1 MFTCLRT
8 SRAAV
13 FWIVSSHNR
22 PSYVTT
28 VCQFYNYPQNRRKQ
42 SPVAVSLVGW
52 SPEKLYFSFISLID
66 LFSLRKKVKNLKL
79 KHYYYIQF
87 ILRKQVVLSQIAWF
101 VLEYFH
107 FPFYVFKFL
116 RVLRMRYSRGKN
128 QQF

>member
-8 SRAAV
+8 SRVAV

-42 SPVAVSLVGW
+42 SPVAVSFVGW
-52 SPEKLYFSFISLID
+52 SPEKLYFSLISLID

-79 KHYYYIQF
+79 KHYHYIQF
-87 ILRKQVVLSQIAWF
+87 ILRKRVVYLYIYIVSNIM
-101 VLEYFH
+101 VCIRI
-107 FPFYVFKFL
+107 FPFPFLCISIFKHSENEIF
-116 RVLRMRYSRGKN
+116 RR
-128 QQF
+128 